1 MILAG
6 PGSLHLLHLVT
17 RLGEAGILLPTAILP
32 AGAMLSRSDG
42 RPMAMWWMCLLG
54 AAVLLTITSKIA
66 FIGSGIGSAE
76 LDFTGISGHAMFAA
90 AVYPLLLGTLASG
103 ASHRARCVTMI
114 AGAGLAILVGVSRI
128 VVGAHSASE
137 VIARLFV
144 GGTVSAVALAFVHL
158 PRAWLGP
165 LIPSVVVCWL
175 AAMPLHA
182 SASQTLAMVA
192 RVSLMLSGRSAPYTR
207 RDLHREH
214 QRRLIPPYKALARV
228 ALAAA
233 DATVCGQGI
242 DRSSA

>member
-6 PGSLHLLHLVT
+6 PGSLHLWHLVT
-17 RLGEAGILLPTAILP
+17 RLGEAQILLPTAILA

-54 AAVLLTITSKIA
+54 AAVLLTTASKIA
-66 FIGSGIGSAE
+66 FIGWGIGSAE

-137 VIARLFV
+137 VMAGLFV
-144 GGTVSAVALAFVHL
+144 GGTVSAIALAFVHL

-165 LIPSVVVCWL
+165 LVPSVVVCWL
-175 AAMPLHA
+175 AVMPLHA
-182 SASQTLAMVA
+182 STSQTHAMVT
-192 RVSLMLSGRSAPYTR
+192 RLSLMLSGRSAPYTR

-214 QRRLIPPYKALARV
+214 RRRLILPYQALARV

-233 DATVCGQGI
+233 DATVCVQGI
-242 DRSSA
+242 DRSST